1 MTLRHPVDPG
11 LQKAALLAQNSPDLL
26 PEFDENGPFCCA
38 RFPSDLP
45 RLNGC
50 LHDRGKRCDCFSAR
64 SCRGSSLENTARKKA
79 PFRCEV
85 EFGAASSVRRALFF
99 RLPSSLMSG
108 LFHVKQ
114 LSQCSA
120 ISEQMFHVKHSA
132 VRRRSGC
139 RRRKDASVE
148 GGEKVG
154 RASLA
159 RRRWA
164 TARAGGAGVGNG
176 VRARCAGRQHGC
188 RPCARRVWATARA
201 RHARGPSTWP
211 WLRARGDGSGPQ
223 LRAAGGCARRRG
235 RAHVASGALRDRR
248 FGPPSA
254 SSGTPPFASQQACRR
269 RARRER
275 SGCRAA
281 KRTGRRARPP

>member
-1 MTLRHPVDPG
+1 M
-11 LQKAALLAQNSPDLL
+11 
-26 PEFDENGPFCCA
+26 
-38 RFPSDLP
+38 
-45 RLNGC
+45 
-50 LHDRGKRCDCFSAR
+50 
-64 SCRGSSLENTARKKA
+64 
-79 PFRCEV
+79 
-85 EFGAASSVRRALFF
+85 
-99 RLPSSLMSG
+99 
-108 LFHVKQ
+108 FHVKH

-159 RRRWA
+159 RR
-164 TARAGGAGVGNG
+164 
-176 VRARCAGRQHGC
+176 
-188 RPCARRVWATARA
+188 VWATAHGGWA
-201 RHARGPSTWP
+201 TACARGARAVNTAVG
-211 WLRARGDGSGPQ
+211 LARGGCGQRRARGMRADHQRGPGFA
-223 LRAAGGCARRRG
+223 RGGMAVGRSCGRRVAAQGDEGERM
-235 RAHVASGALRDRR
+235 SLPALCVIGVS
-248 FGPPSA
+248 GPPSA

-281 KRTGRRARPP
+281 KRTGRRVRPP

>member
-1 MTLRHPVDPG
+1 
-11 LQKAALLAQNSPDLL
+11 
-26 PEFDENGPFCCA
+26 
-38 RFPSDLP
+38 
-45 RLNGC
+45 
-50 LHDRGKRCDCFSAR
+50 
-64 SCRGSSLENTARKKA
+64 
-79 PFRCEV
+79 
-85 EFGAASSVRRALFF
+85 
-99 RLPSSLMSG
+99 MSG

-281 KRTGRRARPP
+281 KRTGRRVRPP

>member
-1 MTLRHPVDPG
+1 
-11 LQKAALLAQNSPDLL
+11 
-26 PEFDENGPFCCA
+26 
-38 RFPSDLP
+38 
-45 RLNGC
+45 
-50 LHDRGKRCDCFSAR
+50 
-64 SCRGSSLENTARKKA
+64 
-79 PFRCEV
+79 
-85 EFGAASSVRRALFF
+85 
-99 RLPSSLMSG
+99 MSG

-211 WLRARGDGSGPQ
+211 WPRVRGMAVGRSCG
-223 LRAAGGCARRRG
+223 RR
-235 RAHVASGALRDRR
+235 VAVQGDEGERMSLPALCVIGVS
-248 FGPPSA
+248 GPPSA

-281 KRTGRRARPP
+281 KRTGRRVRPP

>member
-1 MTLRHPVDPG
+1 MGGVRD
-11 LQKAALLAQNSPDLL
+11 AAAPCRSRFAESRSLLAQNSPDLL

-64 SCRGSSLENTARKKA
+64 SCRGSSLENTARKK
-79 PFRCEV
+79 PLFRCEV
-85 EFGAASSVRRALFF
+85 EFGVASSVQRAPLF
-99 RLPSSLMSG
+99 RSSPSLMLR

-159 RRRWA
+159 RRGWA
-164 TARAGGAGVGNG
+164 TAHGGGWATAC
-176 VRARCAGRQHGC
+176 ARCADRQHGC
-188 RPCARRVWATARA
+188 RPCARRVWATAC
-201 RHARGPSTWP
+201 ARGMRADHQRGPG
-211 WLRARGDGSGPQ
+211 LARGGWQ
-223 LRAAGGCARRRG
+223 WAAAAGGGWMCEET
-235 RAHVASGALRDRR
+235 RAS
-248 FGPPSA
+248 
-254 SSGTPPFASQQACRR
+254 ACRFR
-269 RARRER
+269 RSA
-275 SGCRAA
+275 
-281 KRTGRRARPP
+281 